1 MRFQHTTFTF
11 LPAGGI
17 TNLLIGNEIS
27 SYSQMMMIRILQLL
41 RSILVR
47 NMQLFLL
54 LGRKREHGINH
65 DRLYD

>member
-1 MRFQHTTFTF
+1 
-11 LPAGGI
+11 
-17 TNLLIGNEIS
+17 
-27 SYSQMMMIRILQLL
+27 LL